1 MSGCGHCGKASQSSN
16 NDCLGQVRST
26 AGPCL
31 IGEEHILSRPGWGLS
46 GCEAGRAGP
55 RCLAVGKAGRTIPGR
70 PSPRNPFL
78 VAAGFTGSGTLC
90 IPPLT
95 VGDPTLRTGRAEPRH
110 FGSPPTRATMRT
122 PQRTWFP
129 PHHQATSPWPAPTFP
144 LGFLPDS
151 GTSHTQAD
159 QGQHQ
164 GGSGCR
170 RPVPVPKS
178 CATSRCAAD
187 RLLSVGGGGDAGPA
201 RPGQLSAVG
210 AADPDL
216 PAGQPVRGGY
226 QRAPDQPR
234 RVPAAARSCGLLPV
248 PRRRRRRHRRA
259 DRGRDPAATSR
270 C

>member
-1 MSGCGHCGKASQSSN
+1 M
-16 NDCLGQVRST
+16 
-26 AGPCL
+26 
-31 IGEEHILSRPGWGLS
+31 
-46 GCEAGRAGP
+46 
-55 RCLAVGKAGRTIPGR
+55 
-70 PSPRNPFL
+70 
-78 VAAGFTGSGTLC
+78 
-90 IPPLT
+90 
-95 VGDPTLRTGRAEPRH
+95 
-110 FGSPPTRATMRT
+110 MRT
-122 PQRTWFP
+122 PSDQVPR
-129 PHHQATSPWPAPTFP
+129 ASPGNEPVAGAHVPL

-216 PAGQPVRGGY
+216 PAGQPVRGGH
-226 QRAPDQPR
+226 QRAPDKT
-234 RVPAAARSCGLLPV
+234 PASTRSCAVL
-248 PRRRRRRHRRA
+248 R
-259 DRGRDPAATSR
+259 TSS
-270 C
+270 CSTPTTPTPPPG